1 MLMSAF
7 GSLAGINRVFGVS
20 AAICRETIA
29 KTLAGNNKT
38 GQVWSL

>member
-1 MLMSAF
+1 MLKSAF
-7 GSLAGINRVFGVS
+7 GSLAGINRVFGIS
-20 AAICRETIA
+20 AAIRETIA